1 MLQVVRTR
9 SIISTGCSA
18 SFRCGAVRTSGRQC
32 PIEEIERA
40 IEARKE
46 ARRRRDFAEADRI
59 RDDFANRGVMLE
71 DSPQGT
77 RWKRK

>member
-1 MLQVVRTR
+1 MFAHFDRVLGV
-9 SIISTGCSA
+9 ISLRRA
-18 SFRCGAVRTSGRQC
+18 EDDRPPV
-32 PIEEIERA
+32 PVDEIERL

-59 RDDFANRGVMLE
+59 RKDLEARGILLE

-77 RWKRK
+77 RWKPK

>member
-1 MLQVVRTR
+1 MPTWSETP
-9 SIISTGCSA
+9 SITSTACLA
-18 SFRCGAVRTSGRQC
+18 SFRCGAGRTSSRRC
-32 PIEEIERA
+32 RVEEIERA

-46 ARRRRDFAEADRI
+46 ARRRRDFAEADRL
-59 RDDFANRGVMLE
+59 RDDLASRGVLLE

>member
-1 MLQVVRTR
+1 V
-9 SIISTGCSA
+9 ISL
-18 SFRCGAVRTSGRQC
+18 RHREDEQP
-32 PIEEIERA
+32 PIPLEEIDGA
-40 IEARKE
+40 MEARKE

-59 RDDFANRGVMLE
+59 RDDLAKRGVLLE